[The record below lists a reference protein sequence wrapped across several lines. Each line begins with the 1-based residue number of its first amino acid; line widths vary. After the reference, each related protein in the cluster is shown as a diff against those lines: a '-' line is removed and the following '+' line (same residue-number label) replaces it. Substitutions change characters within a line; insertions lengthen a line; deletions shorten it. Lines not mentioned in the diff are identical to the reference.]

1 MFDFIRNL
9 FRYKA
14 KSVEE
19 FVEVMKSE
27 GCRTAVAKPYSS
39 AKGGAETASVGVIAD
54 FQYMLEFT
62 ATTPAGRKVVY
73 RERLF
78 ERFGSDRG
86 FADAEKRRNAAI
98 KLFLLGEQKVKELQ
112 AKLPGVSV
120 NLIGPNGRPMDDT
133 MFAKLHQD
141 AATCGVS
148 I

>member
-1 MFDFIRNL
+1 MFNFIRNL

-19 FVEVMKSE
+19 FVEVMKRG
-27 GCRTAVAKPYSS
+27 GCSSAVVKPYSD
-39 AKGGAETASVGVIAD
+39 ANGGTETAAVGVIAN
-54 FQYMLEFT
+54 FQYMLEFA
-62 ATTPAGRKVVY
+62 ATTGRKVIY

-86 FADAEKRRNAAI
+86 FADAEDRRNAAI

-112 AKLPGVSV
+112 AKLSGAVD
-120 NLIGPNGRPMDDT
+120 LIGPSGRPMDAT

-148 I
+148 V

>member
-14 KSVEE
+14 NSVEE
-19 FVEVMKSE
+19 FVEVMKRE
-27 GCRTAVAKPYSS
+27 GCKTALVEPCSAAKS
-39 AKGGAETASVGVIAD
+39 GADTASVGVIAD

-62 ATTPAGRKVVY
+62 ATTPRGRKIVY
-73 RERLF
+73 RQRLF

-86 FADAEKRRNAAI
+86 FADAEDRRNAAI
-98 KLFLLGEQKVKELQ
+98 KLFLLGKQKVKELQ

-120 NLIGPNGRPMDDT
+120 DLIGPNGRPMDDA
-133 MFAKLHQD
+133 MYAKLHQD